1 MTKFWIQLLFR
12 MFAVRTLCSSRTTP
26 DHTQPV
32 LQPRFYNNRTLIH
45 CLALLSHL
53 TYRQLNTFG
62 TFWITVSV
70 RVFHHLTRYCSNAE
84 ALREE
89 WEAIPQQDIRS
100 LVHSMRRRITALY
113 PSQRWPHTI
122 LIMLIVLC
130 NPEVAWYSI
139 FLLFICLCV

>member
-1 MTKFWIQLLFR
+1 MSPIEHLWDILDR
-12 MFAVRTLCSSRTTP
+12 RVSSRVP
-26 DHTQPV
+26 P
-32 LQPRFYNNRTLIH
+32 P
-45 CLALLSHL
+45 
-53 TYRQLNTFG
+53 NT
-62 TFWITVSV
+62 I
-70 RVFHHLTRYCSNAE
+70 AQMQE

-89 WEAIPQQDIRS
+89 WEAIPQQDIRR